1 MHRQQLKMSTRARRK
16 LRRRRRGRGAALV
29 EAIIVSAMLM
39 TIMAAGLF
47 LHHLY
52 VAQMKA
58 LADARLAGWSQALAG
73 CNAGVDLGAIWSES
87 GQNAAP
93 PDVDT
98 ESTPGFFGSVGHTA
112 GSASETATAHARIGG
127 GSYTLTAQD
136 SIACNEVAQGRGDV
150 LSIIGYV
157 SSNVVPSFF

>member
-1 MHRQQLKMSTRARRK
+1 MHRQQLKMSSNA
-16 LRRRRRGRGAALV
+16 RRRRQSRRRARGAALV
-29 EAIIVSAMLM
+29 EGIIVSSMLM
-39 TIMAAGLF
+39 TMMAAGLF
-47 LHHLY
+47 LHRLY

-73 CNAGVDLGAIWSES
+73 CNAGVDLGAIWSQS

-136 SIACNEVAQGRGDV
+136 SIACNEVAQERGDV
-150 LSIIGYV
+150 MSLIGYV
-157 SSNVVPSFF
+157 TSNAVPSFF